1 MRQAL
6 FLPLGMTSAVFESPD
21 LVGADR
27 VPWSH
32 DARGRVAGIDKV
44 RWANPELLRPAGS
57 IRCTISDWG
66 KFALQ
71 HLRGE
76 AGRSDYLSAE
86 TYRTLHTPPLGCG
99 YALGW
104 HVERPK
110 WAEGRL
116 LWHTGSDLFNFTRVY
131 ILPEKG
137 YAVLVCSNQNSG
149 KATKEAAVVL
159 IELFSKM
166 TSPIVSKRPST

>member
-1 MRQAL
+1 MRQEL

-32 DARGRVAGIDKV
+32 DARGRVAGMEKI

-57 IRCTISDWG
+57 LRCTIGDWA
-66 KFALQ
+66 KFVLQ

-86 TYRTLHTPPLGCG
+86 TYRRLHTPPQGDEPPR
-99 YALGW
+99 YAFGW
-104 HVERPK
+104 FVDRPK

-116 LWHTGSDLFNFTRVY
+116 LRHTGTDLLNFARVY
-131 ILPEKG
+131 VLPEAG

-149 KATKEAAVVL
+149 KATKDAAAAL
-159 IELFSKM
+159 IEM
-166 TSPIVSKRPST
+166 VSKGDWVVKPQ